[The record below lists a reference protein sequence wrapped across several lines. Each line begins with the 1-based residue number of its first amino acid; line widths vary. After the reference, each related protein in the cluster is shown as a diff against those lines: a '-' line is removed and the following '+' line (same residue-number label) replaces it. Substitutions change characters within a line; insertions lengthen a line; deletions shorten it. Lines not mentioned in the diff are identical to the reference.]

1 MKSQKQI
8 RFLIYLL
15 PIVFYS
21 CGLFS
26 KEENLEIK
34 EEFPDVVGMID
45 STTYEGK
52 RIAGKVQGVAVRG
65 DTLLVLGNGELYMAL
80 PGVALHKVP
89 GVTWTYK
96 LAGGVI
102 KQSNACPGFVRFV
115 GNRDSLYVTNDAGE
129 VWKIREIGGN
139 IRYWQDDIWVQRQEN
154 GWVGWI
160 GDVPYQLGGLGHL
173 QPAIN
178 VVGLEADGWTS
189 VVELGDTV
197 FFYTSPDTLWK
208 INTVNGEKTFEIINV
223 AGSLGGEIADCNG
236 EICLTDEG
244 KIRQY
249 KDDNHYVRRNGR
261 WLQIHYSPE
270 VKSFKS
276 QDRLISLS
284 NPISSNGATIF
295 VGSLGSYMGLLRNDT
310 IYIRYVKDFHQLW
323 ADGSHR
329 FAVWN
334 NLLVFAGPGG
344 VYSFPLTEVSNWD

>member
-21 CGLFS
+21 CGLFG

-89 GVTWTYK
+89 GVAWTYK

-102 KQSNACPGFVRFV
+102 KQSNACPGSVRFV

-160 GDVPYQLGGLGHL
+160 GDIPYQLGGFGHL

-178 VVGLEADGWTS
+178 VVGLEADGWSS

-197 FFYTSPDTLWK
+197 FFYASPDTLWK
-208 INTVNGEKTFEIINV
+208 INSVNGEKSFEIINV
-223 AGSLGGEIADCNG
+223 AGSLGGRIADCNG
-236 EICLTDEG
+236 EICLRDESDTYSDTDD
-244 KIRQY
+244 QY
-249 KDDNHYVRRNGR
+249 YFRDNNI
-261 WLQIHYSPE
+261 WLSIKLSPE
-270 VKSFKS
+270 AKYLQNKNNFYAFLNTFTVGN
-276 QDRLISLS
+276 I
-284 NPISSNGATIF
+284 TIF
-295 VGSLGSYMGLLRNDT
+295 CANTVDYIGVMRNET
-310 IYIRYVKDFHQLW
+310 IYVRYVKDFHQLW

-334 NLLVFAGPGG
+334 SLLVFAGLGG